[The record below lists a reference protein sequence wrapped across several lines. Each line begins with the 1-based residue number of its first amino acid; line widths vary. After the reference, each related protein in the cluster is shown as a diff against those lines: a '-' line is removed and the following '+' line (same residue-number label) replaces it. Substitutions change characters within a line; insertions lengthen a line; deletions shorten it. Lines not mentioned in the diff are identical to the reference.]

1 MNPQLLNIIDLE
13 ATCWAGDPPPG
24 QHSEIIEIGVCV
36 LDLQT
41 LERTQKRGIV
51 VRPKHS
57 EVSAFCTELTGWTA
71 ADLSTGL
78 SFREACEVLRRD
90 YHADSRPWAS
100 WGDYDRKQF
109 EAQCA
114 ASGVPYPLSARHINA
129 KKVFTEAR
137 GLKKRPGMA
146 QALELVGLPLEGRH
160 HNGADDAWNI
170 AALVA
175 GLAQERKWMA

>member
-1 MNPQLLNIIDLE
+1 MTTNFLNIIDLE
-13 ATCWAGDPPPG
+13 ATCWEGDPPPN
-24 QHSEIIEIGVCV
+24 QHSEIIEIGVTV
-36 LDLQT
+36 LNLDT
-41 LERTQKRGIV
+41 LERKQKRGIL
-51 VRPKHS
+51 VRPEHS

-71 ADLSTGL
+71 AALSTGL
-78 SFREACEVLRRD
+78 SFAGACDVLRRD

-100 WGDYDRKQF
+100 WGDYDRKQLQ
-109 EAQCA
+109 AQCA
-114 ASGVPYPLSARHINA
+114 ASGVPYPLSGRHINA

-170 AALVA
+170 AALMARLV
-175 GLAQERKWMA
+175 QEGKWTT